1 MKKFVLGSLVA
12 LWFGIWTIFAQN
24 ILPDS
29 AEIEVKS
36 EIVEW
41 EATNL
46 SVTMMKNWSKMNNY
60 DWTVYF
66 TIEEEN
72 WTPLK
77 PSEYTLPNGSIYTF
91 LSTDLWSKEFQKWL
105 EIKREWVFYIQVED
119 LNDPDEKILWRQQ
132 ITVTKNSAAKWDY
145 RVEIYSPLPEAS
157 IPNNKIDILWNIP
170 ELPNSKAL
178 VYIDNDPAISVDVDS
193 TWIINYSIGDLS
205 LWRHSLRIEIP
216 DMEWNIMWESDK
228 INFTIAESSNVSIK
242 DVTMYPEKGL
252 MVWDKTKITVY
263 TDEMVESV
271 KMKLSDRP
279 QNDGIIMTKDKT
291 WEFYYDVYLIAT
303 WDVNISLETTTA
315 NNSVS
320 EAHENVKLFSVLD
333 TPEIWNVKTTKDE
346 ENKSV
351 TISWDILN
359 WDPVTWYSIQYQW
372 SGNNI
377 SGEEKTE
384 NRSFTFKDVPYDTE
398 IDVNIIPIWKNAL
411 GLWTYG
417 AAAQSKIIK
426 FVLTKP
432 ESSECWN
439 WVVDPWEDCTTC
451 AEDLWD
457 QCPTEESPA
466 TCGNWII
473 EEWENCW
480 NCLEDLWDQCLTE
493 PRCTVQNIST
503 RTTKVW
509 NNYYLIRDKV
519 ENVKKYIVYS
529 SASPDGSNK
538 VKVYETTDTSY
549 EYPFDYTAKE
559 EQYMYFRIVWICD
572 DWEKLELTWATKIQV
587 WPTEN
592 FFLLMCL
599 TFLIY
604 FWIKL
609 FRETE

>member
-1 MKKFVLGSLVA
+1 M
-12 LWFGIWTIFAQN
+12 
-24 ILPDS
+24 
-29 AEIEVKS
+29 E
-36 EIVEW
+36 
-41 EATNL
+41 
-46 SVTMMKNWSKMNNY
+46 
-60 DWTVYF
+60 WTVL
-66 TIEEEN
+66 
-72 WTPLK
+72 WT
-77 PSEYTLPNGSIYTF
+77 
-91 LSTDLWSKEFQKWL
+91 
-105 EIKREWVFYIQVED
+105 
-119 LNDPDEKILWRQQ
+119 
-132 ITVTKNSAAKWDY
+132 
-145 RVEIYSPLPEAS
+145 
-157 IPNNKIDILWNIP
+157 
-170 ELPNSKAL
+170 
-178 VYIDNDPAISVDVDS
+178 
-193 TWIINYSIGDLS
+193 
-205 LWRHSLRIEIP
+205 
-216 DMEWNIMWESDK
+216 SDK
-228 INFTIAESSNVSIK
+228 ISFTVVENSNGAIK
-242 DVTMYPEKGL
+242 DVLIYPAKGL
-252 MVWDKTKITVY
+252 MVWDKTKITVL

-279 QNDGIIMTKDKT
+279 ENDGLILTKDQT
-291 WEFYYDVYLIAT
+291 WEFSYDIHLIST
-303 WDVNISLETTTA
+303 WDINITLETTTD
-315 NNSVS
+315 NNTISQT
-320 EAHENVKLFSVLD
+320 HENVKQFTVID
-333 TPEIWNVKTTKDE
+333 TPEILNVKTTKDE
-346 ENKSV
+346 ENQSV
-351 TISWDILN
+351 TVSWDILY
-359 WDPVTWYSIQYQW
+359 WDPVTWYSIQYQ
-372 SGNNI
+372 GGDV
-377 SGEEKTE
+377 SGEEETE

-398 IDVNIIPIWKNAL
+398 IDVNITPIWKNAL
-411 GLWTYG
+411 GLLTHW

-426 FVLTKP
+426 FVITKP
-432 ESSECWN
+432 ESNESSECWN

-457 QCPTEESPA
+457 QCPAEESPA

-587 WPTEN
+587 WPAEN

>member
-346 ENKSV
+346 ENKTV

-377 SGEEKTE
+377 SGEEETE

-457 QCPTEESPA
+457 QCPAEESPA

-529 SASPDGSNK
+529 SASPDGLNK

-587 WPTEN
+587 WPAEN

>member
-1 MKKFVLGSLVA
+1 VLGILT
-12 LWFGIWTIFAQN
+12 FIWLGFWVMLAQN
-24 ILPDS
+24 TILPDS
-29 AEIEVKS
+29 ANIEVKS
-36 EIVEW
+36 EIIEW

-46 SVTMMKNWSKMNNY
+46 AVTMMKNWSKMNNY

-91 LSTDLWSKEFQKWL
+91 SEQDLWSKEFQKWL

-132 ITVTKNSAAKWDY
+132 ITVIKNSVARWDY
-145 RVEIYSPLPEAS
+145 HIEIYSPLPEAS
-157 IPNNKIDILWNIP
+157 IPGDKIDILWNIP

-178 VYIDNDPAISVDVDS
+178 VYIDNDPAISVDIDS
-193 TWIINYSIGDLS
+193 TWIINYSIGDLA

-228 INFTIAESSNVSIK
+228 ISFTIAENGDASIK
-242 DVTMYPEKGL
+242 DVTMYPEKWL

-279 QNDGIIMTKDKT
+279 QNDGIILTKDKT
-291 WEFYYDVYLIAT
+291 WEFYYDVYLIST
-303 WDVNISLETTTA
+303 WDVNITLETTTA
-315 NNSVS
+315 NNSVTQT
-320 EAHENVKLFSVLD
+320 HENVKLFSVID
-333 TPEIWNVKTTKDE
+333 TPEIWNITTTKDE
-346 ENKSV
+346 ENQTV
-351 TISWDILN
+351 TVSWDVLN
-359 WDPVTWYSIQYQW
+359 WDPVTWYSIQYQ
-372 SGNNI
+372 GGDI
-377 SGEEKTE
+377 SGEEETE

-398 IDVNIIPIWKNAL
+398 IDVNITPIWKNAL
-411 GLWTYG
+411 GLLTHG

-426 FVLTKP
+426 FVVTKP
-432 ESSECWN
+432 EPNESSECWN
-439 WVVDPWEDCTTC
+439 WIADPWEDCTTC

-457 QCPTEESPA
+457 QCPVPESLA

-529 SASPDGSNK
+529 SASPDGLNK

-587 WPTEN
+587 WPAEN

>member
-1 MKKFVLGSLVA
+1 MKKFALGILTFIW
-12 LWFGIWTIFAQN
+12 LGFWTIFAQN

-29 AEIEVKS
+29 ANIEVKS
-36 EIVEW
+36 EIIEW

-46 SVTMMKNWSKMNNY
+46 AVTMMKNGSKMSNY

-77 PSEYTLPNGSIYTF
+77 PSEYTLPNWSIYTF
-91 LSTDLWSKEFQKWL
+91 TEQDLWSKEFQKWL

-132 ITVTKNSAAKWDY
+132 VTVTKNTVAKWDY
-145 RVEIYSPLPEAS
+145 HIEIYSPLPEAS
-157 IPNNKIDILWNIP
+157 IPNEKIDVLWNVP

-178 VYIDNDPAISVDVDS
+178 IYIDNDPAITVDVDS
-193 TWIINYSIGDLS
+193 TWIISYPIGNLGVG
-205 LWRHSLRIEIP
+205 RHTIRIEIP
-216 DMEWNIMWESDK
+216 DMEWTVLWTSDK
-228 INFTIAESSNVSIK
+228 ISFSVIENGNTLIK
-242 DVTMYPEKGL
+242 DVQIYPEKWL
-252 MVWDKTKITVY
+252 MVWDKTKVTVF

-279 QNDGIIMTKDKT
+279 DNSGLILTKDQA
-291 WEFYYDVYLIAT
+291 WEFSYDVHLIST
-303 WDVNISLETTTA
+303 WDINITLETTT
-315 NNSVS
+315 NNNTISQT
-320 EAHENVKLFSVLD
+320 HENVKQFTVID
-333 TPEIWNVKTTKDE
+333 TPEILNVKTNKDE
-346 ENKSV
+346 ENQTV
-351 TISWDILN
+351 TISWDVLY
-359 WDPVTWYSIQYQW
+359 WDPVTGYSIQYQW
-372 SGNNI
+372 SWSNI
-377 SGEEKTE
+377 SWEEETE

-398 IDVNIIPIWKNAL
+398 IDVNITPIRKNAL
-411 GLWTYG
+411 GLRVHW

-426 FVLTKP
+426 FVVTKP
-432 ESSECWN
+432 SNCWN
-439 WVVDPWEDCTTC
+439 WVVDPGENCTTC

-457 QCPTEESPA
+457 ECPASDVSLWN
-466 TCGNWII
+466 TCWNWII

-480 NCLEDLWDQCLTE
+480 NCMEDLWDECLTE
-493 PRCTVQNIST
+493 PKCTVQNIAT

-529 SASPDGSNK
+529 STSPNGLNK

-559 EQYMYFRIVWICD
+559 EQYMYFRIVWICE
-572 DWEKLELTWATKIQV
+572 DWETLELTWATKIQV
-587 WPTEN
+587 WPAEN
-592 FFLLMCL
+592 FFLLLCL
-599 TFLIY
+599 TFIIY

>member
-1 MKKFVLGSLVA
+1 ML
-12 LWFGIWTIFAQN
+12 AQN
-24 ILPDS
+24 TILPDS
-29 AEIEVKS
+29 ANIEVKS
-36 EIVEW
+36 EIIEW

-46 SVTMMKNWSKMNNY
+46 AVTMMKNWSKMNNY

-91 LSTDLWSKEFQKWL
+91 SEQDLWSKEFQKWL

-132 ITVTKNSAAKWDY
+132 ITVIKNSVARWDY
-145 RVEIYSPLPEAS
+145 HIEIYSPLPEAS
-157 IPNNKIDILWNIP
+157 IPGDKIDILWNIP

-178 VYIDNDPAISVDVDS
+178 VYIDNDPAISVDIDS
-193 TWIINYSIGDLS
+193 TWIINYSIGDLA

-228 INFTIAESSNVSIK
+228 ISFTIAENGDASIK
-242 DVTMYPEKGL
+242 DVTMYPEKWL

-279 QNDGIIMTKDKT
+279 QNDGIILTKDKT
-291 WEFYYDVYLIAT
+291 WEFYYDVYLIST
-303 WDVNISLETTTA
+303 WDVNITLETTTA
-315 NNSVS
+315 NNSVTQT
-320 EAHENVKLFSVLD
+320 HENVKLFSVID
-333 TPEIWNVKTTKDE
+333 TPEIWNITTTKDE
-346 ENKSV
+346 ENQTV
-351 TISWDILN
+351 TVSWDVLN
-359 WDPVTWYSIQYQW
+359 WDPVTWYSIQYQ
-372 SGNNI
+372 GGDI
-377 SGEEKTE
+377 SGEEETE

-398 IDVNIIPIWKNAL
+398 IDVNITPIWKNAL
-411 GLWTYG
+411 GLLTHG

-426 FVLTKP
+426 FVVTKP
-432 ESSECWN
+432 EPNESSECWN
-439 WVVDPWEDCTTC
+439 WIADPWEDCTTC

-457 QCPTEESPA
+457 QCPVPESLA

-529 SASPDGSNK
+529 SASPDGLNK

-587 WPTEN
+587 WPAEN

>member
-1 MKKFVLGSLVA
+1 MLGILT
-12 LWFGIWTIFAQN
+12 FIWLGFWVMLAQN
-24 ILPDS
+24 TILPDS
-29 AEIEVKS
+29 ANIEVKS
-36 EIVEW
+36 EIIEW

-46 SVTMMKNWSKMNNY
+46 AVTMMKNWSKMNNY

-91 LSTDLWSKEFQKWL
+91 SEQDLWSKEFQKWL

-132 ITVTKNSAAKWDY
+132 ITVIKNSVARWDY
-145 RVEIYSPLPEAS
+145 HIEIYSPLPEAS
-157 IPNNKIDILWNIP
+157 IPGDKIDILWNIP

-178 VYIDNDPAISVDVDS
+178 VYIDNDPAISVDIDS
-193 TWIINYSIGDLS
+193 TWIINYSIGDLA

-228 INFTIAESSNVSIK
+228 ISFTIAENGDASIK
-242 DVTMYPEKGL
+242 DVTMYPEKWL

-279 QNDGIIMTKDKT
+279 QNDGIILTKDKT
-291 WEFYYDVYLIAT
+291 WEFYYDVYLIST
-303 WDVNISLETTTA
+303 WDVNITLETTTA
-315 NNSVS
+315 NNSVTQT
-320 EAHENVKLFSVLD
+320 HENVKLFSVID
-333 TPEIWNVKTTKDE
+333 TPEIWNITTTKDE
-346 ENKSV
+346 ENQTV
-351 TISWDILN
+351 TVSWDVLN
-359 WDPVTWYSIQYQW
+359 WDPVTWYSIQYQ
-372 SGNNI
+372 GGDI
-377 SGEEKTE
+377 SGEEETE

-398 IDVNIIPIWKNAL
+398 IDVNITPIWKNAL
-411 GLWTYG
+411 GLLTHG

-426 FVLTKP
+426 FVVTKP
-432 ESSECWN
+432 EPNESSECWN
-439 WVVDPWEDCTTC
+439 WIADPWEDCTTC

-457 QCPTEESPA
+457 QCPVPESLA

-529 SASPDGSNK
+529 SASPDGLNK

-587 WPTEN
+587 WPAEN